1 MTPLFLACAT
11 LVSLIFAGLL
21 GTVESAV
28 SSISRAR
35 VEQLV
40 QEERPGARRLLAVLE
55 RRADHIN
62 LLVLLHTL
70 LDAAAAVFAASLA
83 FSLIDSQAWA
93 FAAAIGGV
101 TLVSFVVVGVFS
113 RTAGRQNPYSISLRA
128 AVLLGAVGT
137 VLGPVTRLL
146 IAMGNALAPGR
157 GFRDGPYATEVELRE
172 MVDMAQE
179 HGVVEVEE
187 RRMIQNIFDLASTT
201 ARQVMVPRPEM
212 IWIEG
217 TKTAGQATTL
227 CVRSGHSRIPVVGEN
242 IDDIVGVVYL
252 KDLVA
257 RTYHMS
263 DGGRSVKVAD
273 VMRDAVF
280 IPDSKPLDATLHDM
294 QRDHNHLAMLVDEYG
309 GIAGMISME
318 DVLEEIVGEITD
330 EYDGTEEVPIEKIG
344 PRTFRVVARV
354 SLDDLEEEV
363 HEQLGEKLD
372 FDEETRDQVDTIAGL
387 VAYGMGRVP
396 LPGSTVEVSGL
407 RLRTEGGH
415 DRRGRV
421 RVRHVVVEVP
431 DPEAEASPDTGGE
444 VGTEGGHTAR

>member
-1 MTPLFLACAT
+1 MTPLILTASMLAA
-11 LVSLIFAGLL
+11 LILAGLL
-21 GTVESAV
+21 GTLESAL
-28 SSISRAR
+28 SSLSRAR
-35 VEQLV
+35 VEQLAGDD
-40 QEERPGARRLLAVLE
+40 RPGARRLLSVLD

-70 LDAAAAVFAASLA
+70 LDATAAVLAASLA
-83 FSLIDSQAWA
+83 FRLIESRTWA

-101 TLVSFVVVGVFS
+101 TLVSFMVVGVFS
-113 RTAGRQNPYSISLRA
+113 RTAGRRNPYSISLRA
-128 AVLLGAVGT
+128 AVLLGVVGT
-137 VLGPVTRLL
+137 VLGPVARLL
-146 IAMGNALAPGR
+146 IAAGNLLAPGR

-172 MVDMAQE
+172 MVDIAQE

-212 IWIEG
+212 IWIEA

-257 RTYHMS
+257 RTYHMT
-263 DGGRSVKVAD
+263 DGGRSVTVAE

-280 IPDSKPLDATLHDM
+280 IPDSKALDATLHDM

-318 DVLEEIVGEITD
+318 DVLEEIVGEIAD
-330 EYDGTEEVPIEKIG
+330 EYDGGEETPIERLG
-344 PRTFRVVARV
+344 PRAFRLVARV
-354 SLDDLEEEV
+354 SLDDLAEEV
-363 HEQLGEKLD
+363 HETLGEKLD
-372 FDEETRDQVDTIAGL
+372 FDEDIRDQVDTIAGL

-396 LPGSTVEVSGL
+396 LPGSTVEVAGL

-421 RVRHVVVEVP
+421 RVRHVVVEL
-431 DPEAEASPDTGGE
+431 PEPEESEERGVGAEGP
-444 VGTEGGHTAR
+444 HTAR

>member
-1 MTPLFLACAT
+1 MTPVLLACAT
-11 LVSLIFAGLL
+11 LVALLLAGLL
-21 GTVESAV
+21 GTLESALT
-28 SSISRAR
+28 SISRAR

-40 QEERPGARRLLAVLE
+40 GEERPGAARLLAVLD

-70 LDAAAAVFAASLA
+70 LDATAAVFAASLA
-83 FSLIDSQAWA
+83 FSLVESRAWA

-101 TLVSFVVVGVFS
+101 ALVSFVVVGVFS

-128 AVLLGAVGT
+128 ALVLGIVGT

-146 IAMGNALAPGR
+146 IGLGNLLAPGR

-257 RTYHMS
+257 RTYHMT
-263 DGGRSVKVAD
+263 DGGRSVTVGEI
-273 VMRDAVF
+273 MREAVF

-294 QRDHNHLAMLVDEYG
+294 QRTHNHLAMLVDEYG

-330 EYDGTEEVPIEKIG
+330 EYDSAEEVPIERIG
-344 PRTFRVVARV
+344 PRAFRLVARV
-354 SLDDLEEEV
+354 SLEDLAEEV
-363 HEQLGEKLD
+363 DECLGEKLD
-372 FDEETRDQVDTIAGL
+372 FDEEIQDQVDTVAGL

-396 LPGSTVEVSGL
+396 LPGSTVEVAGL

-431 DPEAEASPDTGGE
+431 SPGEGEDPEVVSG
-444 VGTEGGHTAR
+444 

>member
-1 MTPLFLACAT
+1 MTPALLTCAT
-11 LVSLIFAGLL
+11 FVALMLAGLL
-21 GTVESAV
+21 GTLESAL

-35 VEQLV
+35 VEQLAE
-40 QEERPGARRLLAVLE
+40 EERPGALRLLKVLD

-70 LDAAAAVFAASLA
+70 LDATAAVFAASLA
-83 FSLIDSQAWA
+83 FRLIDSQGWA

-101 TLVSFVVVGVFS
+101 TLVSFVVGGVFARS
-113 RTAGRQNPYSISLRA
+113 AGRKNPYSISMRA

-137 VLGPVTRLL
+137 VLGPVARLL
-146 IAMGNALAPGR
+146 ISLGNLLSPGR

-212 IWIEG
+212 IWIEES
-217 TKTAGQATTL
+217 KTAGQATTL

-257 RTYHMS
+257 KTYHMS
-263 DGGRSVKVAD
+263 DSGRSVTVAE
-273 VMRDAVF
+273 VMREAVF

-294 QRDHNHLAMLVDEYG
+294 QRSHNHLAMLVDEYG

-330 EYDGTEEVPIEKIG
+330 EYDSEEEVPIEQIG

-354 SLDDLEEEV
+354 SLDDLAEEV
-363 HEQLGEKLD
+363 SEHLGEKLD
-372 FDEETRDQVDTIAGL
+372 FDEEIQDQVDTIAGL
-387 VAYGMGRVP
+387 VAYAMGRVP
-396 LPGSTVEVSGL
+396 LPGSTVEVAGL
-407 RLRTEGGH
+407 RLHTEGGH

-421 RVRHVVVEVP
+421 RVSHVVAEVLSA
-431 DPEAEASPDTGGE
+431 D
-444 VGTEGGHTAR
+444 